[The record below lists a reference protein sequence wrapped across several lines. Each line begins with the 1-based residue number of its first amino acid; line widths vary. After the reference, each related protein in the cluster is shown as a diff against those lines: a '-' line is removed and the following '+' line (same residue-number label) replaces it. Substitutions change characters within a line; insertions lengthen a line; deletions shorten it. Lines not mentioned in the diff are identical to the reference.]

1 MPHLKKL
8 TLLHSNDMHGDFLA
22 EEVKQKLV
30 GGISLLSGYI
40 NQVRSQE
47 KNVIYAI
54 AGDMFKGSVI
64 DSDYKG
70 FSTIDIMNM
79 LAPDIVTIGN
89 HEADYGLAHML
100 FLEKC
105 AKFPI
110 INANLHIKNTGT
122 RLFTPCRIIEL
133 DGMKILFIGIITE
146 EILAQ
151 AKKDASISA
160 FINVEE
166 AAGEVERIC
175 DGYRSIDIDFTVL
188 LTHIGIEEDKK
199 LAALLNPACG
209 VDVIIGGHSHT
220 VMEQPLEV
228 NNILIAQAG
237 TGTDYIGRFDID
249 VDTDTN
255 STAAWSWSLVPIDD
269 QTCPRDEAIENLISG
284 YKQVTDQKY
293 NRLVTRLARTLTH
306 PKRNQE
312 TELGNLF
319 CDLLTDSLGLD
330 IMLLGSGSIRVENM
344 GPLITLGQLQE
355 GFSFNEN
362 IYLLKLSG
370 AQLRQA
376 MLHLLRDEMFSG
388 ATEFY
393 QLPGK
398 VRLVYSR
405 SKHQLQSFT
414 FNGQE
419 ITAEQIFT
427 VGLQSFHYMNAESF
441 LGLSK
446 AELGKLQTPR
456 VIALSDF
463 QVAEEYLES
472 HQNLD
477 ARVDG
482 RITICE

>member
-1 MPHLKKL
+1 
-8 TLLHSNDMHGDFLA
+8 
-22 EEVKQKLV
+22 
-30 GGISLLSGYI
+30 
-40 NQVRSQE
+40 
-47 KNVIYAI
+47 
-54 AGDMFKGSVI
+54 
-64 DSDYKG
+64 
-70 FSTIDIMNM
+70 MNM
-79 LAPDIVTIGN
+79 LAPDVVTIGN

-110 INANLHIKNTGT
+110 INANLHIKNTGA
-122 RLFTPCRIIEL
+122 RLFTPCKIIEL

-166 AAGEVERIC
+166 AAQEVEKIC
-175 DGYRSIDIDFTVL
+175 DGYHSIDIDFTVL

-220 VMEQPLEV
+220 VMEQPLEI

-249 VDTDTN
+249 VNTDTN
-255 STAAWSWSLVPIDD
+255 STASWSWSLVPIDD
-269 QTCPRDEAIENLISG
+269 QSCPRDEAIENLISG
-284 YKQVTDQKY
+284 YKEATDQKY
-293 NRLVTRLARTLTH
+293 NRLVTRFARQLTH
-306 PKRNQE
+306 PRRNQE

-330 IMLLGSGSIRVENM
+330 IMLLGSGSIRVASM
-344 GPLITLGQLQE
+344 GPLVTLGQLQE

-362 IYLLKLSG
+362 IYLLKLTG
-370 AQLRQA
+370 AQLRRA
-376 MLHLLRDEMFSG
+376 LLYLLRDEMFNG
-388 ATEFY
+388 TTEFY
-393 QLPGK
+393 QLPGHL
-398 VRLVYSR
+398 RLVYSR
-405 SKHQLQSFT
+405 GGHQFKKLSFK
-414 FNGQE
+414 GE
-419 ITAEQIFT
+419 EVKDEQIFT
-427 VGLQSFHYMNAESF
+427 IGLQTYHFMNAESF
-441 LGLSK
+441 FGLK
-446 AELGKLQTPR
+446 KEEIAALQNPR

-463 QVAEEYLES
+463 QVAEEYLAS

-482 RITICE
+482 RITICD